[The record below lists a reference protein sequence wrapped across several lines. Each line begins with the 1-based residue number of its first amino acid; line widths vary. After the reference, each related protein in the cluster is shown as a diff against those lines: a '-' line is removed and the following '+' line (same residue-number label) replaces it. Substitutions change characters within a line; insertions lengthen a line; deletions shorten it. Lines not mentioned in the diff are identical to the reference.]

1 MSGTIKSK
9 DIKILCTK
17 SGNRCALPD
26 CRQVLVIEGNK
37 NDPASLVAHMAHI
50 KGEKPGKE
58 NKSSSARYDETMADI
73 ERNYYENLILVCPS
87 CHKKIDD
94 QPNTHNVEL
103 LHRIKKEHEEW
114 IVNSTKNEVINV
126 SFAELDIVTKHLIA
140 NQGIRSE
147 SLTLIPPKAKITKN
161 ILSDAIEQLILIG
174 MTQVRQVSNF
184 IEKITIIDS
193 DFTNRLITGFVSE
206 YERLRNEEGEK
217 GDVLFERLLE
227 FSSAGS
233 NDFKQRAA
241 GLSVLVYLF
250 EKCEVF
256 EK

>member
-1 MSGTIKSK
+1 MSGTIKLK
-9 DIKILCTK
+9 DSKILCTK
-17 SGNRCALPD
+17 SGNRCAIPD
-26 CRQVLVIEGNK
+26 CRQILVIEGNK
-37 NDPASLVAHMAHI
+37 NDPASLVAIMAHI
-50 KGEKPGKE
+50 KGEKPGKD

-73 ERNYYENLILVCPS
+73 ERNSYENLILVCPS

-94 QPNTHNVEL
+94 QPNTYTVEQ

-114 IVNSTKNEVINV
+114 IVSSTKKEVINV

-140 NQGIRSE
+140 NQGIISD
-147 SLTLIPPKAKITKN
+147 SLTLISPKAKIAKN
-161 ILSDAIEQLILIG
+161 GLSNSIERMVLIG
-174 MTQVRQVSNF
+174 MTQVKQVANF
-184 IEKITIIDS
+184 VEQITAIES
-193 DFTNRLITGFVSE
+193 DFTNRLINGFVLE
-206 YERLRNEEGEK
+206 YERLRNEEGER
-217 GDVLFERLLE
+217 GDALFERLIG

-233 NDFKQRAA
+233 SDFKQRAA

>member
-1 MSGTIKSK
+1 MSIKQ
-9 DIKILCTK
+9 KIRDVLCTK
-17 SGNRCALPD
+17 SGNRCALPN
-26 CRQVLVIEGNK
+26 CHAILVKDATKTDN
-37 NDPASLVAHMAHI
+37 ASLIAEAAHI
-50 KGEKPGKE
+50 KGENPG
-58 NKSSSARYDETMADI
+58 SARYDASMTDE
-73 ERNYYENLILVCPS
+73 ERNSYENRILLCPS
-87 CHKKIDD
+87 CHTKIDK
-94 QPNTHNVEL
+94 QPNAYPVEL
-103 LHRIKKEHEEW
+103 LQRYKNEHEAW
-114 IVNSTKNEVINV
+114 IIKSTKNEVMNV
-126 SFAELDIVTKHLIA
+126 TFSELDIVTKHLIA
-140 NQGIRSE
+140 NQGIRGE

>member
-1 MSGTIKSK
+1 MKRDMKSK
-9 DIKILCTK
+9 DRNILCTK
-17 SGNRCALPD
+17 SGNRCALPN
-26 CRQVLVIEGNK
+26 CRAILVEDATKTDG
-37 NDPASLVAHMAHI
+37 ASLIAEAAHI
-50 KGEKPGKE
+50 KGENPG
-58 NKSSSARYDETMADI
+58 SARYDASMTDE
-73 ERNYYENLILVCPS
+73 ERNCYKNRILLCPS
-87 CHKKIDD
+87 CHTKIDK
-94 QPNTHNVEL
+94 QQNAYPVEL
-103 LHRIKKEHEEW
+103 LQRYKTEHEAW
-114 IVNSTKNEVINV
+114 IIESTKNEVINV

-140 NQGIRSE
+140 NQGIRGE

-161 ILSDAIEQLILIG
+161 ILSDVIEQLILIG
-174 MTQVRQVSNF
+174 MTQVRQVANF
-184 IEKITIIDS
+184 IEKITVIDS